1 MNDESKK
8 KDNELRFCPNCG
20 EPIVDP
26 KMKFCLYCGADLNEE
41 KTGKSSEAESPK
53 EKKPSLKSEPPK
65 EKKPLLK
72 PETKQKIF
80 NNFAG
85 AGKYVWNTILHPG
98 TANENVSTSA
108 SLIVDVFFIFIEFI
122 WLYVVQRGLVHWIAS
137 GLPGMPK
144 GIFTIVSTN
153 ITFRMSFGYTFLGSL
168 ELALGI
174 LLIMTIMMI
183 IVNLKRKKNVNLFV
197 CLKSATHFLIIPELL
212 LLISSIIMA
221 FSFGLGVIALAISV
235 IVFFMNIVLMF
246 KDAYDYIAYLT
257 VVIGFTL
264 ILLLAYAVFSQC
276 WVLVKGITNGI

>member
-1 MNDESKK
+1 MNDENKK

-41 KTGKSSEAESPK
+41 KTGKPSKPEQPK
-53 EKKPSLKSEPPK
+53 QPK

-72 PETKQKIF
+72 PETKQKIYA
-80 NNFAG
+80 NLSG

-98 TANENVSTSA
+98 TPNENVSTSA
-108 SLIVDVFFIFIEFI
+108 SLIVDVFFIVIEYI
-122 WLYVVQRGLVHWIAS
+122 WLYVVQRGLVNWIAS

-144 GIFTIVSTN
+144 GLFTLVSTN
-153 ITFRMSFGYTFLGSL
+153 LTFRMNSLYTFLGSL

-174 LLIMTIMMI
+174 LLIMTIMTI
-183 IVNLKRKKNVNLFV
+183 IANMKRKKNVNLFV
-197 CLKSATHFLIIPELL
+197 CMKSATHFLIIPELL
-212 LLISSIIMA
+212 LLVSSIIMA
-221 FSFGLGVIALAISV
+221 FSFGLGVIALAISM

-246 KDAYDYIAYLT
+246 KDNYDYVSYLT
-257 VVIGFTL
+257 VIIGLTL
-264 ILLLAYAVFSQC
+264 ILLLSYAVFSQC

>member
-1 MNDESKK
+1 MMNDENKK

-41 KTGKSSEAESPK
+41 KTGKPSKPEQPK
-53 EKKPSLKSEPPK
+53 QPK

-72 PETKQKIF
+72 PETKQKISA
-80 NNFAG
+80 NLSN

-98 TANENVSTSA
+98 TPNENVSTSA
-108 SLIVDVFFIFIEFI
+108 SLIVDVFFIVIEYI
-122 WLYVVQRGLVHWIAS
+122 WLYVVQRGLVNWIAS

-144 GIFTIVSTN
+144 GLFTLVSTN
-153 ITFRMSFGYTFLGSL
+153 LTFRMNSLYTFLGSL

-174 LLIMTIMMI
+174 LLIMTIMTI
-183 IVNLKRKKNVNLFV
+183 IANMKRKKNVNLFV
-197 CLKSATHFLIIPELL
+197 CMKSATHFLIIPELL
-212 LLISSIIMA
+212 LLVSSIIMA
-221 FSFGLGVIALAISV
+221 FSFGLGVIALAISM

-246 KDAYDYIAYLT
+246 KDNYDYVSYLT
-257 VVIGFTL
+257 VIIGLTL
-264 ILLLAYAVFSQC
+264 ILLLSYAVFSQC